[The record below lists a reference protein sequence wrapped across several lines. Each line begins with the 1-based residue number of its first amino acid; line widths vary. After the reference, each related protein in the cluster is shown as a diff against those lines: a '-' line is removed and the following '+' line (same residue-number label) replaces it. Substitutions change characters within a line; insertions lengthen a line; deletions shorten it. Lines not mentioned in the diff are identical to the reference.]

1 MLNNAW
7 TCNKLKIYICSK
19 NYNKHFK
26 DGLSPSNCFKLN
38 HAFGQYSMVS
48 TNRLL
53 FFIYYPLSF
62 ILKFKN
68 NSDLDIN
75 ITANIS
81 YIICAVEK
89 KKPAG
94 IVS

>member
-1 MLNNAW
+1 
-7 TCNKLKIYICSK
+7 
-19 NYNKHFK
+19 
-26 DGLSPSNCFKLN
+26 
-38 HAFGQYSMVS
+38 MVS

-53 FFIYYPLSF
+53 FLIYYPLSF

-89 KKPAG
+89 KKTAG
-94 IVS
+94 IVSQALGELQVCWKQVLSQGH